1 VFWQLF
7 PIINIILFRNIT
19 RKFDV
24 FVKINKNRQLVSPF
38 LTKKN
43 FCEFYILDSQE
54 QKKISKGETKM
65 IIGVPKEI
73 KNNENRVA
81 LTPAGVVSFIKAGH
95 RVLVE
100 KNAGIGSGFAN
111 EDYASAGAEIIEQ
124 AADVWAQAE
133 MIMKVKEPLESEY
146 QYFRPGLILFTY
158 LHLAAEPSL
167 AKALK
172 EKEVAA
178 IAYETVEVNR
188 TLPLLTPMSEVAGR
202 MAAQIGAQF
211 LQKTNGGKGILLAGV
226 PGVSRG
232 KVTIIGGGIV
242 GTNAAKMAIGLGAD
256 VTIIDLNAERLRQ
269 LDDIFGNQIKT
280 LMSNPFNIAEA
291 VAEADLLIGAVLIPG
306 AKAPKLVTEEMVKT
320 MKPGSVIVD
329 VAIDQGGIVETSDHV
344 TTHDNPTYVK
354 HGVVHYAVANMPGAV
369 PRTSTMALTNVTVP
383 YALQIANKGFVKA
396 IQENPALKRGVN
408 VLNGEITYEAVAK
421 DLSYDY
427 VTVEAA
433 LEKETATV

>member
-1 VFWQLF
+1 
-7 PIINIILFRNIT
+7 
-19 RKFDV
+19 
-24 FVKINKNRQLVSPF
+24 
-38 LTKKN
+38 
-43 FCEFYILDSQE
+43 
-54 QKKISKGETKM
+54 M

-95 RVLVE
+95 KVFIE
-100 KNAGIGSGFAN
+100 TEAGFGSGFTN
-111 EDYASAGAEIIEQ
+111 EDYQIAGAEIIEL
-124 AADVWAQAE
+124 AADVWE
-133 MIMKVKEPLESEY
+133 KSDMIMKVKEPLESEY

-158 LHLAAEPSL
+158 LHLAAEPFL

-172 EKEVAA
+172 ESGVIA

-211 LQKTNGGKGILLAGV
+211 LQKTNGGQGILLAGV
-226 PGVSRG
+226 PGVNRG

-256 VTIIDLNAERLRQ
+256 VTIIDLSADRLRQ
-269 LDDIFGNQIKT
+269 LDDIFGNQIIT
-280 LMSNPFNIAEA
+280 LMSNPFNIADA
-291 VAEADLLIGAVLIPG
+291 VREADLVIGAVLIPG

-344 TTHDNPTYVK
+344 TTHDDPTFMK
-354 HGVVHYAVANMPGAV
+354 HGVVHYSVANMPGAV
-369 PRTSTMALTNVTVP
+369 PRTSTIALTNVTVP
-383 YALQIANKGFVKA
+383 YALQIANKGVLNA
-396 IQENPALKRGVN
+396 IQDNPALKLGVN
-408 VLNGEITYEAVAK
+408 VANGEITYKAVAT
-421 DLSYDY
+421 DLCYDY
-427 VTVEAA
+427 VTVETAF
-433 LEKETATV
+433 EKELVAN